1 MRVIKPVSFNAAT
14 HLSSSNAAEA
24 YPTWNSSTIYA
35 QDAYVVD
42 TSGQGIYKSL
52 ISSNQG
58 NNPVTVTQAWAYVG
72 VSNKFAMF
80 DSSVN
85 TATTASNTLTVVLRP
100 GAFNS
105 LALLG
110 LVGAQIT
117 VSLKNTYE
125 TGGVVVYTRTIDLIS
140 YSVFNWYDY
149 FFAPYET
156 IEEVVLT
163 DIPQYPNS
171 ELTVTVT
178 SGGTLEVGTLV
189 WGTVYDLG
197 ATQYGVG
204 LGIIDYSKK
213 ETDDFGVTTF
223 VERDFSKRVN
233 ARFLLPN
240 LEINRTQK
248 ILSSLRATP
257 SIWIPS
263 TDPKLSSLT
272 VYGFYRDFNIEIP
285 YPEYSYCSLEIEGL
299 T

>member
-1 MRVIKPVSFNAAT
+1 MRVIKPVSFNATT
-14 HLSSSNAAEA
+14 HLSSSTAAEV
-24 YPTWNSSTIYA
+24 YPTWNSTTTYA
-35 QDAYVVD
+35 EDAYVVD
-42 TSGQGIYKSL
+42 TSGLGIYQSL
-52 ISSNQG
+52 IPNNQ
-58 NNPVTVTQAWAYVG
+58 NNLLTNIQAWVYVG
-72 VSNKFAMF
+72 PSNKYAMF
-80 DSSVN
+80 DNTVS
-85 TATTASNTLTVVLRP
+85 TATTASNSLTVVLRP

-105 LALLG
+105 LALLS
-110 LVGAQIT
+110 LVGTQIQ

-125 TGGVVVYTRTIDLIS
+125 PGGVVVYTKTIDLVS
-140 YSVFNWYDY
+140 YSTFNWYDY

-156 IEEVVLT
+156 IEELILT
-163 DIPQYPNS
+163 NLPQYPNS
-171 ELTVTVT
+171 ELTITLT
-178 SGGTLEVGTLV
+178 SGGVLEIGTLV

-197 ATQYGVG
+197 ATQYGLG

-223 VERDFSKRVN
+223 VERDFSKRIS

-240 LEINRTQK
+240 IEINRTQK
-248 ILSSLRATP
+248 ILSTLRATP